1 MEMKFGEVRSINVDD
16 MKVVPIRA
24 VDGRPLYLTTGKCFS
39 FGVKTSNDY
48 GTKSMSLK
56 LDDVTAASLR
66 SVLAKCGEHMG
77 SPLTK
82 RLFYK
87 DDTVYAK
94 LKSMTK
100 FYEGSEEVSVSE
112 YENRLCDVKAVLE
125 IGCILFNGESTCLQ
139 LKVYEALVRE
149 PKHVRMIRTE
159 F

>member
-24 VDGRPLYLTTGKCFS
+24 VGKPFYLTTGKCFS
-39 FGVKTSNDY
+39 FGVKTSSDY

-56 LDDVTAASLR
+56 LD
-66 SVLAKCGEHMG
+66 EHMG

-82 RLFYK
+82 RLFYN

-100 FYEGSEEVSVSE
+100 FYEGSEEVSE
-112 YENRLCDVKAVLE
+112 YENHLCDVKAVPE
-125 IGCILFNGESTCLQ
+125 IGCILLNGESTCLQ
-139 LKVYEALVRE
+139 LTVYEALVRE
-149 PKHVRMIRTE
+149 PEHVRMIATE